1 MGILTWHGLCE
12 MFYQLIHG
20 CALGFVVWLVESGS
34 STLWGRLSSQETK
47 VVVDGYYGVWAFINR
62 KRKVVPMCR
71 PRCNQEQSQT
81 GSSMTTNYP
90 ELRS

>member
-47 VVVDGYYGVWAFINR
+47 VVVDGYYGV
-62 KRKVVPMCR
+62 
-71 PRCNQEQSQT
+71 
-81 GSSMTTNYP
+81 
-90 ELRS
+90 